1 MTQGTVDM
9 NSRIE
14 LPGGMGSV
22 AECKD
27 DDLLLLGGRQIC
39 TSHDAG
45 LTWGGPSPLKDAGGS
60 EIEASGAS
68 SLLRLASGALVAVL
82 TRAVR
87 FAGSYDWSKDIR
99 DDLAMILIRSDDEA
113 KSWSEV
119 GRINPPGNMA
129 GALDNT
135 LIQLQSGRLLL
146 PVRYCAAA
154 EHPDREYKEFSTWGW
169 IKGRRVQVSGH
180 YHYPEIDIAF
190 AY

>member
-22 AECKD
+22 VECKD
-27 DDLLLLGGRQIC
+27 GDLLLLDGRQIC

-99 DDLAMILIRSDDEA
+99 DDRYQGWAS
-113 KSWSEV
+113 
-119 GRINPPGNMA
+119 RIVLKAREIA
-129 GALDNT
+129 GARDEYSEYD
-135 LIQLQSGRLLL
+135 IRGFKQLW
-146 PVRYCAAA
+146 
-154 EHPDREYKEFSTWGW
+154 RERNADPYVMLT
-169 IKGRRVQVSGH
+169 
-180 YHYPEIDIAF
+180 
-190 AY
+190 AYFGVV